1 MHAARERFVA
11 RLRCVIVAP
20 EAVKIEAVSDVSI
33 LRKLGAAARVAN
45 EHAGRNRTLSAII
58 RGVSTTARSFGH
70 ALHQLWLEVTGT
82 IFLAMAAFGAV
93 ASVREY
99 MSYTAGHA
107 TRSRLAIAICFALTF
122 GWFGL
127 SSFWRTR
134 KKRS

>member
-1 MHAARERFVA
+1 MQSATERFGA
-11 RLRCVIVAP
+11 RLGCVIVAP

-45 EHAGRNRTLSAII
+45 EHAGRNRTLSAIM

-82 IFLAMAAFGAV
+82 IFLAMAAFGGV

-99 MSYTAGHA
+99 MNYTAGRA
-107 TRSRLAIAICFALTF
+107 TRGRLAIAICFALTF